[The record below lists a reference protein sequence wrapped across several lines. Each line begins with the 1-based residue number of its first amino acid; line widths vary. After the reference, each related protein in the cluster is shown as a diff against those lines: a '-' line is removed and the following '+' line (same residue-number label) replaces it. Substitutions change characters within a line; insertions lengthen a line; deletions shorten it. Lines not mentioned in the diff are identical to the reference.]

1 MTDLPAIEPDCF
13 DDALASK
20 LTGNNETM
28 PRILILYGSVRERSY
43 TKLKCHPILQSRNV
57 TFYSEEQGILSS

>member
-1 MTDLPAIEPDCF
+1 MTDLPAIEPAYF

-28 PRILILYGSVRERSY
+28 PRILILFGSVRERSY
-43 TKLKCHPILQSRNV
+43 SR
-57 TFYSEEQGILSS
+57 FAAEEAGRY

>member
-1 MTDLPAIEPDCF
+1 MTDLPAIEPAYF

-28 PRILILYGSVRERSY
+28 P
-43 TKLKCHPILQSRNV
+43 LQPFCSGRGRAV
-57 TFYSEEQGILSS
+57 AGKDGR